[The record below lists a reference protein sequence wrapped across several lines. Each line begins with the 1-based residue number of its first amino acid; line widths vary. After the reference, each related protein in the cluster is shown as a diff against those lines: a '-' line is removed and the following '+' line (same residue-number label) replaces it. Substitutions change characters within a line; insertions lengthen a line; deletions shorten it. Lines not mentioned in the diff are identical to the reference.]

1 MFYGVVKW
9 FSWFFLLYYFS
20 QLLLHCKVLIVA
32 LGRLAALRRDRESG
46 GGNAGA
52 FSGRVE
58 QHRFK
63 YSFRNKRRSTVL
75 SKWWRHHHCT
85 ESLAA
90 LALWP
95 QPRLHCDPECRRAR
109 LDLGHFFTPL
119 SLSSLCHSTQWGPL
133 RPPLPSTSVSPWVP
147 RPGWDKSGP
156 VIADV
161 LDGKSP

>member
-109 LDLGHFFTPL
+109 LDLGHFLHPFLCLPSATAPSEAPLGHL
-119 SLSSLCHSTQWGPL
+119 SLALACPL
-133 RPPLPSTSVSPWVP
+133 GSR
-147 RPGWDKSGP
+147 G
-156 VIADV
+156 
-161 LDGKSP
+161 LDGTSLGLS